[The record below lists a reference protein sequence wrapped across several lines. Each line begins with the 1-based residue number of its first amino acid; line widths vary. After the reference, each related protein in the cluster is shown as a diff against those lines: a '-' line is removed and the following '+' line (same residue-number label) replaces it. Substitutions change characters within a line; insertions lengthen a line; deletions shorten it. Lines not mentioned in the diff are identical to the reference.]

1 MLKLFEVFTNNISV
15 IHKGIQK
22 LKSDEMQKFGL
33 KGNHLMYLFY
43 LLRHE
48 EGLTAGQLAE
58 LVGVNKAAVS
68 RALAEL
74 FDCGV
79 ISYPDYAGGKKYNTV
94 AVLTKEGKD
103 KAEKI
108 EKRILELIEQM
119 SLSNVE
125 EDDRTTTYIFLR
137 TLAGNITNFIEEKP
151 LT

>member
-15 IHKGIQK
+15 IQKGIQK
-22 LKSDEMQKFGL
+22 IKSEEMQKFGL

-48 EGLTAGQLAE
+48 EGLTAAQLSE

-74 FDCGV
+74 YESKV
-79 ISYPDYAGGKKYNTV
+79 IDYPDYVGGKKYNTV
-94 AVLTKEGKD
+94 AVLTADGKE
-103 KAEKI
+103 KAQQI

-119 SLSNVE
+119 SLVNVKE
-125 EDDRTTTYIFLR
+125 EDRTTTYIFLR
-137 TLAGNITNFIEEKP
+137 TLAENLTKYIEENK
-151 LT
+151 